1 MNLPLELVDL
11 LVFVAYL
18 ALVVALGFWVGKGSK
33 DLSSYLLGGRDLPW
47 WGILGSIVATET
59 STVTFLSVPGWT
71 FAEGGNMTFMQ
82 LTIGYI
88 IGRFLVTIVL
98 LPGYFQGKVFSAYE
112 LLEQRFGK
120 ATQQVASVIFL
131 IARNFGDALRLFLTA
146 LVLQAMFDLS
156 LGVSI
161 VVIGILTIAYTLVGG
176 MKAVIWNDCL
186 QLIVY
191 LAGGVMI
198 LLVITGRMPNGFESV
213 VDFGKE
219 TGRFQLFDLAFD
231 YTKAN
236 TLWAGLVGGVFLTL
250 GTHGVDQMLV
260 QRYLSAKSQ
269 RDASAALIASG
280 FIVALQFAFF
290 MFLGIALAAF
300 YQHFAEAGQAVVK
313 METDRILPHFIV
325 NELPAGTGLIGFV
338 LAGVFAAAMSTL
350 SSSLNSSAA
359 VVVTDLLPQEDQ
371 TAASS
376 LRWSQILTACF
387 GIVQMIIAY
396 LASFTTES
404 VIGEVLGIAGMTVG
418 LLLGLFALSKLN
430 PHCGEIGA
438 IAGLVFSA
446 CLLLVIKLLL
456 PIFDIKV
463 AWPWFALIGSSST
476 VIVAS
481 IFNSIVPS
489 KSHA

>member
-1 MNLPLELVDL
+1 
-11 LVFVAYL
+11 
-18 ALVVALGFWVGKGSK
+18 
-33 DLSSYLLGGRDLPW
+33 
-47 WGILGSIVATET
+47 
-59 STVTFLSVPGWT
+59 
-71 FAEGGNMTFMQ
+71 MTFMQ

-88 IGRFLVTIVL
+88 LGRFLVTLVL

-120 ATQQVASVIFL
+120 VTQQVASVIFL

-146 LVLQAMFDLS
+146 LVLQTMFDMS

-161 VVIGILTIAYTLVGG
+161 VAIGILTIAYTLVGG

-186 QLIVY
+186 QLLVY

-198 LLVITGRMPNGFESV
+198 LLVITGRLPSGFASV
-213 VDFGKE
+213 IEFGRE
-219 TGRFQLFDLAFD
+219 TSRFQLLDLAFD

-269 RDASAALIASG
+269 RDASVALITSG

-300 YQHFAEAGQAVVK
+300 YQYFEEAGRAVAEMK
-313 METDRILPHFIV
+313 TDRVLPHFIV
-325 NELPAGTGLIGFV
+325 NELPAGIGLIGFV

-359 VVVTDLLPQEDQ
+359 VVVTDLFPQKDR

-376 LRWSQILTACF
+376 LRWSRILTACF

-396 LASFTTES
+396 LASFATRS
-404 VIGEVLGIAGMTVG
+404 VINEVLGIAGMTVG

-430 PHCGEIGA
+430 PRCGEIGA
-438 IAGLVFSA
+438 IAGLIFSA
-446 CLLLVIKLLL
+446 CLLLIIKLLL
-456 PIFDIKV
+456 PIFDLNI
-463 AWPWFALIGSSST
+463 AWPWYAFIGSSST

-481 IFNSIVPS
+481 IFNSLLPS
-489 KSHA
+489 KTHS